1 MRKRKYY
8 LRLTNSEYRLIIQC
22 LLNFR
27 NKLLSQNKYTDGID
41 EVIIKFWLYN
51 KCWGNQVE
59 PTKKK
64 E

>member
-27 NKLLSQNKYTDGID
+27 NKLLSQGKYTDGVD
-41 EVIIKFWLYN
+41 EVIIKFS
-51 KCWGNQVE
+51 K
-59 PTKKK
+59 
-64 E
+64 